1 MTDSRTIP
9 LDDHLATRLLHQRIV
24 VIGHEIDDALANR
37 VTAQLLLLSAEDQ
50 DADIALYINSPGGSI
65 TAGMGVYDT
74 MQLLPND
81 VATVALGFAGSM
93 AQLLLTAGAAGK
105 RYALPHA
112 RIMMHQPLGGIGGT
126 VSDIATQAEN
136 LKHTKQVVTRILADH
151 TGQSPETIAAD
162 SDRDRWFTAE
172 QAQAYGIVD
181 KVVNR
186 VGDVR
191 PAGHGRRAGL

>member
-1 MTDSRTIP
+1 MTDSQTIP
-9 LDDHLATRLLHQRIV
+9 LDDHLAARLLHQRIV
-24 VIGHEIDDALANR
+24 VIGHEIDDAVANR

-93 AQLLLTAGAAGK
+93 AQVLLTAGAAGK

-126 VSDIATQAEN
+126 VSDIMTQAEN
-136 LKHTKQVVTRILADH
+136 LKHTKQMVTQILADH

-191 PAGHGRRAGL
+191 PTGHGRRVGI